1 MNLLKKK
8 SLWLG
13 ALLLLLLGGATVYV
27 IYKELNGQDI
37 LGTLQSANIGW
48 ILLAVCAMAL
58 YAVADGINISRC
70 LRLAGYKITFAQM
83 MKYSFAGFFFSSIT
97 PSSTGGQP
105 GQLYFMA
112 KDKLKVSHSAFTL
125 LCALLSFQCAAV
137 FLGVV
142 GVIFSHGDVFKLQ
155 GKFAYVFPIGFAL
168 NIAIIIGLFCVLFTR
183 RIAGFFAAMGLWAIK
198 IRGIKPGD
206 KFRFLRSFAAYRR
219 AAALLRM
226 NKTVFLKM
234 LLTSLVQLI
243 LFHSVTFF
251 CAHAIGCTDL
261 DWFTVL
267 RTQASLFISVSS
279 LPLPGAAGV
288 TEYGYALF
296 YSNLIPE
303 GLLGSVML
311 LSRFCAFVLPLVGS
325 GLGLV
330 LLSVKPKKNTA
341 AEERKKAA

>member
-1 MNLLKKK
+1 MELLKKK

-13 ALLLLLLGGATVYV
+13 ALLLLVLGGATVYV
-27 IYKELNGQDI
+27 IYKELEGQDI
-37 LGTLQSANIGW
+37 LGTLKNANIW
-48 ILLAVCAMAL
+48 WVLAAILAMAIYAVC
-58 YAVADGINISRC
+58 DGINISRC
-70 LRLAGYKITFAQM
+70 LKLAGYKISFAQM

-105 GQLYFMA
+105 GQLYYMA

-142 GVIFSHGDVFKLQ
+142 GVICSHGEVFKLQ
-155 GKFAYVFPIGFAL
+155 GRFAYVFPIGFAL
-168 NIAIIIGLFCVLFTR
+168 NLAIIAFLLCVLFTR
-183 RIAGFFAAMGLWAIK
+183 RLAGFFIGIGLWFIK
-198 IRGIKPGD
+198 LRGIKPGERF
-206 KFRFLRSFAAYRR
+206 KFLRSFASYRK
-219 AAALLRM
+219 ASALLKK
-226 NKTVFLKM
+226 NKSVFVKM
-234 LLTSLVQLI
+234 LITSLVQLM

-251 CAHAIGCTDL
+251 CAHAIGCSDL

-296 YSNLIPE
+296 YADLIPTA
-303 GLLGSVML
+303 LLGSVML
-311 LSRFCAFVLPLVGS
+311 LSRFCSFTLPLVWS
-325 GLGLV
+325 GLGLAG
-330 LLSVKPKKNTA
+330 LSIK
-341 AEERKKAA
+341 RKKK

>member
-1 MNLLKKK
+1 MIRDGSTFRMELLKKK

-13 ALLLLLLGGATVYV
+13 ALFLLILGGATVYV
-27 IYKELNGQDI
+27 IYKELEGQDI
-37 LGTLQSANIGW
+37 IGTLKNANIW
-48 ILLAVCAMAL
+48 WVLAAILAMAVYAVC
-58 YAVADGINISRC
+58 DGINISRC
-70 LRLAGYKITFAQM
+70 LKLDGYKISFAQM

-137 FLGVV
+137 FLGVI
-142 GVIFSHGDVFKLQ
+142 GVICSHGEVFKLQ
-155 GKFAYVFPIGFAL
+155 GRFAYVFPIGFAL
-168 NIAIIIGLFCVLFTR
+168 NLAIIAFLICVLFTR
-183 RIAGFFAAMGLWAIK
+183 RLAGFFIGIGLWFIK
-198 IRGIKPGD
+198 VRGIKPGERF
-206 KFRFLRSFAAYRR
+206 KFLRSFACYRK
-219 AAALLRM
+219 AAALLKK
-226 NKTVFLKM
+226 NKIVFVKM
-234 LLTSLVQLI
+234 LITSLIQII

-251 CAHAIGCTDL
+251 CAHAVGCTDL

-267 RTQASLFISVSS
+267 RTQSSLFISVSS

-296 YSNLIPE
+296 YSGLIPT
-303 GLLGSVML
+303 GLMGSVML
-311 LSRFCAFVLPLVGS
+311 LSRFCSFMLPLVGS

-330 LLSVKPKKNTA
+330 LLSIKPKK
-341 AEERKKAA
+341 KD

>member
-1 MNLLKKK
+1 MIRDGSTFRMELLKKK

-13 ALLLLLLGGATVYV
+13 ALFLLILGGATVYV
-27 IYKELNGQDI
+27 IYKELEGQDI
-37 LGTLQSANIGW
+37 IGTLKNANIW
-48 ILLAVCAMAL
+48 WVLAAILAMAVYAVC
-58 YAVADGINISRC
+58 DGINISRC
-70 LRLAGYKITFAQM
+70 LKLDGYKITFAQM

-137 FLGVV
+137 FLGVI
-142 GVIFSHGDVFKLQ
+142 GVICSHGEVFKLQ
-155 GKFAYVFPIGFAL
+155 GRFAYVFPIGFAL
-168 NIAIIIGLFCVLFTR
+168 NLAIIAFLICVLFTR
-183 RIAGFFAAMGLWAIK
+183 RLAGFFIGIGLWFIK
-198 IRGIKPGD
+198 VRGIKPGERF
-206 KFRFLRSFAAYRR
+206 KFLRSFACYRK
-219 AAALLRM
+219 AAALLKK
-226 NKTVFLKM
+226 NKIVFVKM
-234 LLTSLVQLI
+234 LITSLIQII

-251 CAHAIGCTDL
+251 CAHAVGCTDL

-267 RTQASLFISVSS
+267 RTQSSLFISVSS

-296 YSNLIPE
+296 YSGLIPM
-303 GLLGSVML
+303 GLMGSVML
-311 LSRFCAFVLPLVGS
+311 LSRFCSFMLPLVGS

-330 LLSVKPKKNTA
+330 LLSIKPKK
-341 AEERKKAA
+341 KV

>member
-1 MNLLKKK
+1 MELLKKK

-13 ALLLLLLGGATVYV
+13 ALLLLVLGGATVYV
-27 IYKELNGQDI
+27 IYKELEGQDI
-37 LGTLQSANIGW
+37 VGTLKNANIW
-48 ILLAVCAMAL
+48 WVLAAILAMAIYAVC
-58 YAVADGINISRC
+58 DGINISRC
-70 LRLAGYKITFAQM
+70 LKLAGYKISFAQM

-105 GQLYFMA
+105 GQLYYMA

-142 GVIFSHGDVFKLQ
+142 GVICSHGEVFKLQ
-155 GKFAYVFPIGFAL
+155 GRFAYVFPIGFAL
-168 NIAIIIGLFCVLFTR
+168 NLAIIAFLICVLFTR
-183 RIAGFFAAMGLWAIK
+183 RLAGFFIGIGLWFIK
-198 IRGIKPGD
+198 LRGIKPGERF
-206 KFRFLRSFAAYRR
+206 KFLRSFASYRK
-219 AAALLRM
+219 ASALLKK
-226 NKTVFLKM
+226 NKSVFVKM
-234 LLTSLVQLI
+234 LITSLVQLM

-251 CAHAIGCTDL
+251 CAHAIGCSNL

-296 YSNLIPE
+296 YADLIPTA
-303 GLLGSVML
+303 LLGSVML
-311 LSRFCAFVLPLVGS
+311 LSRFCSFTLPLVWS
-325 GLGLV
+325 GLGLAG
-330 LLSVKPKKNTA
+330 LSIK
-341 AEERKKAA
+341 RKKK

>member
-1 MNLLKKK
+1 MELLKKK

-13 ALLLLLLGGATVYV
+13 ALLLLVLGGATVYV
-27 IYKELNGQDI
+27 IYKELEGQDI
-37 LGTLQSANIGW
+37 LGTLKNANIW
-48 ILLAVCAMAL
+48 WVLAAILAMAIYAVC
-58 YAVADGINISRC
+58 DGINISRC
-70 LRLAGYKITFAQM
+70 LKLAGYKISFAQM

-105 GQLYFMA
+105 GQLYYMA

-142 GVIFSHGDVFKLQ
+142 GVICSHGEVFKLQ
-155 GKFAYVFPIGFAL
+155 GRFAYVFPIGFAL
-168 NIAIIIGLFCVLFTR
+168 NLAIIAFLIRVLFTR
-183 RIAGFFAAMGLWAIK
+183 RLAGFFIGIGLWFIK
-198 IRGIKPGD
+198 LRGIKPGERF
-206 KFRFLRSFAAYRR
+206 KFLRSFASYRK
-219 AAALLRM
+219 ASALLKK
-226 NKTVFLKM
+226 NKSVFVKM
-234 LLTSLVQLI
+234 LITSLVQLM

-251 CAHAIGCTDL
+251 CAHAIGCSDL

-296 YSNLIPE
+296 YADLIPTA
-303 GLLGSVML
+303 LLGSVML
-311 LSRFCAFVLPLVGS
+311 LSRFCSFTLPLVWS
-325 GLGLV
+325 GLGLAG
-330 LLSVKPKKNTA
+330 LSIK
-341 AEERKKAA
+341 RKKK

>member
-1 MNLLKKK
+1 MELLKKK

-13 ALLLLLLGGATVYV
+13 ALLLLVLGGATVYV
-27 IYKELNGQDI
+27 IYKELEGQDI
-37 LGTLQSANIGW
+37 VGTLKNANIW
-48 ILLAVCAMAL
+48 WVLAAILAMAIYAVC
-58 YAVADGINISRC
+58 DGINISRC
-70 LRLAGYKITFAQM
+70 LKLAGYKISFAQM

-105 GQLYFMA
+105 GQLYYMA

-142 GVIFSHGDVFKLQ
+142 GVICSHGEVFKLQ
-155 GKFAYVFPIGFAL
+155 GRFAYVFPIGFAL
-168 NIAIIIGLFCVLFTR
+168 NLAIIAFLICVLFTR
-183 RIAGFFAAMGLWAIK
+183 RLAGFFIGIGLWFIK
-198 IRGIKPGD
+198 LRGIKPGERF
-206 KFRFLRSFAAYRR
+206 KFLRSFASYRK
-219 AAALLRM
+219 ASALLKK
-226 NKTVFLKM
+226 NKSVFVKM
-234 LLTSLVQLI
+234 LITSLVQLI

-251 CAHAIGCTDL
+251 CAHAIGCSNL

-296 YSNLIPE
+296 YADLIPTA
-303 GLLGSVML
+303 LLGSVML
-311 LSRFCAFVLPLVGS
+311 LSRFCSFTLPLVWS
-325 GLGLV
+325 GLGLAG
-330 LLSVKPKKNTA
+330 LSIN
-341 AEERKKAA
+341 RKKK

>member
-1 MNLLKKK
+1 MELLKKK

-13 ALLLLLLGGATVYV
+13 ALLLLVLGGATVYV
-27 IYKELNGQDI
+27 IYKELEGQDI
-37 LGTLQSANIGW
+37 LGTLKNANIW
-48 ILLAVCAMAL
+48 WVLAAILAMAIYAVC
-58 YAVADGINISRC
+58 DGINISRC
-70 LRLAGYKITFAQM
+70 LKLAGYKISFAQM

-105 GQLYFMA
+105 GQLYYMA

-142 GVIFSHGDVFKLQ
+142 GVICSHGEVFKLQ
-155 GKFAYVFPIGFAL
+155 GRFAYVFPIGFAL
-168 NIAIIIGLFCVLFTR
+168 NLAIIAFLICVLFTR
-183 RIAGFFAAMGLWAIK
+183 RLAGFFIGIGLWFIK
-198 IRGIKPGD
+198 LRGIKPGERF
-206 KFRFLRSFAAYRR
+206 KFLRSFASYRK
-219 AAALLRM
+219 ASALLKK
-226 NKTVFLKM
+226 NKSVFVKM
-234 LLTSLVQLI
+234 LITSLVQLM

-251 CAHAIGCTDL
+251 CAHAIGCSDL

-296 YSNLIPE
+296 YADLIPTA
-303 GLLGSVML
+303 LLGSVML
-311 LSRFCAFVLPLVGS
+311 LSRFCSFTLPLVWS
-325 GLGLV
+325 GLGLAG
-330 LLSVKPKKNTA
+330 LSIK
-341 AEERKKAA
+341 RKKK

>member
-1 MNLLKKK
+1 MIRDGSTFRMELLKKK

-13 ALLLLLLGGATVYV
+13 ALLLLVLGGATVYV
-27 IYKELNGQDI
+27 IYKELEGQDI
-37 LGTLQSANIGW
+37 VGTLKNANIW
-48 ILLAVCAMAL
+48 WVLAAILAMAIYAVC
-58 YAVADGINISRC
+58 DGINISRC
-70 LRLAGYKITFAQM
+70 LKLAGYKISFAQM

-105 GQLYFMA
+105 GQLYYMA

-142 GVIFSHGDVFKLQ
+142 GVICSHGEVFKLQ
-155 GKFAYVFPIGFAL
+155 GRFAYVFPIGFAL
-168 NIAIIIGLFCVLFTR
+168 NLAIIAFLICVLFTR
-183 RIAGFFAAMGLWAIK
+183 RLAGFFIGIGLWFIK
-198 IRGIKPGD
+198 LRGIKPGERF
-206 KFRFLRSFAAYRR
+206 KFLRSFASYRK
-219 AAALLRM
+219 ASALLKK
-226 NKTVFLKM
+226 NKSVFVKM
-234 LLTSLVQLI
+234 LITSLVQLI

-251 CAHAIGCTDL
+251 CAHAIGCSDL

-296 YSNLIPE
+296 YADLIPTA
-303 GLLGSVML
+303 LLGSVML
-311 LSRFCAFVLPLVGS
+311 LSRFCSFTLPLVWS
-325 GLGLV
+325 GLGLAG
-330 LLSVKPKKNTA
+330 LSIN
-341 AEERKKAA
+341 RKKK

>member
-1 MNLLKKK
+1 MELLKKK

-13 ALLLLLLGGATVYV
+13 ALLLLVLGGATVYV
-27 IYKELNGQDI
+27 IYKELEGQDI
-37 LGTLQSANIGW
+37 LGTLKNANIW
-48 ILLAVCAMAL
+48 WVLAAILAMAIYAVC
-58 YAVADGINISRC
+58 DGINISRC
-70 LRLAGYKITFAQM
+70 LKLAGYKISFAQM

-105 GQLYFMA
+105 GQLYYMA

-142 GVIFSHGDVFKLQ
+142 GVICSHGEVFKLQ
-155 GKFAYVFPIGFAL
+155 GRFAYVFPIGFAL
-168 NIAIIIGLFCVLFTR
+168 NLAIIAFLICVLFTR
-183 RIAGFFAAMGLWAIK
+183 RLAGFFIGIGLWFIK
-198 IRGIKPGD
+198 LRGIKPGERF
-206 KFRFLRSFAAYRR
+206 KFLRSFASYRK
-219 AAALLRM
+219 ASALLKK
-226 NKTVFLKM
+226 NKSVFVKM
-234 LLTSLVQLI
+234 LITSLIQLM

-251 CAHAIGCTDL
+251 CAHAIGCSDL

-296 YSNLIPE
+296 YADLIPTA
-303 GLLGSVML
+303 LLGSVML
-311 LSRFCAFVLPLVGS
+311 LSRFCSFTLPLVWS
-325 GLGLV
+325 GLGLAG
-330 LLSVKPKKNTA
+330 LSIK
-341 AEERKKAA
+341 RKKK

>member
-1 MNLLKKK
+1 MIRDGSTFRMELLKKK

-13 ALLLLLLGGATVYV
+13 ALLLLILGGATVYV
-27 IYKELNGQDI
+27 IYKELEGQDI
-37 LGTLQSANIGW
+37 LGTLKNANIW
-48 ILLAVCAMAL
+48 WVLAAVLAMAIYAVC
-58 YAVADGINISRC
+58 DGINISRC
-70 LRLAGYKITFAQM
+70 LKLAGYKISFAQM

-105 GQLYFMA
+105 GQLYYMA

-142 GVIFSHGDVFKLQ
+142 GVICSHGEVFKLQ
-155 GKFAYVFPIGFAL
+155 GRFAYVFPIGFAL
-168 NIAIIIGLFCVLFTR
+168 NLAIIAFLICVLFTR
-183 RIAGFFAAMGLWAIK
+183 RLAGFFIGIGLWFIK
-198 IRGIKPGD
+198 LRGIKPGERF
-206 KFRFLRSFAAYRR
+206 KFLRSFASYRK
-219 AAALLRM
+219 ASALLKK
-226 NKTVFLKM
+226 NKSVFVKM
-234 LLTSLVQLI
+234 LITSLIQLM

-251 CAHAIGCTDL
+251 CAHAIGCSDL

-296 YSNLIPE
+296 YADLIPTA
-303 GLLGSVML
+303 LLGSVML
-311 LSRFCAFVLPLVGS
+311 LSRFCSFTLPLVWS
-325 GLGLV
+325 GLGLAG
-330 LLSVKPKKNTA
+330 LSIK
-341 AEERKKAA
+341 RKKK

>member
-1 MNLLKKK
+1 MELLKKK

-13 ALLLLLLGGATVYV
+13 ALLLLVLGGATVYV
-27 IYKELNGQDI
+27 IYKELEGQDI
-37 LGTLQSANIGW
+37 VGTLKNANIW
-48 ILLAVCAMAL
+48 WVLAAILAMAIYAVC
-58 YAVADGINISRC
+58 DGINISRC
-70 LRLAGYKITFAQM
+70 LKLAGYKITFAQM

-105 GQLYFMA
+105 GQLYYMA

-142 GVIFSHGDVFKLQ
+142 GVICSHGEVFKLQ
-155 GKFAYVFPIGFAL
+155 GRFAYVFPIGFAL
-168 NIAIIIGLFCVLFTR
+168 NLAIIAFLICVLFTR
-183 RIAGFFAAMGLWAIK
+183 RLAGFFIGIGLWFIK
-198 IRGIKPGD
+198 LRGIKPGERF
-206 KFRFLRSFAAYRR
+206 KFLRSFASYRK
-219 AAALLRM
+219 ASALLKK
-226 NKTVFLKM
+226 NKSVFVKM
-234 LLTSLVQLI
+234 LITSLIQLM

-251 CAHAIGCTDL
+251 CAHAIGCSDL

-296 YSNLIPE
+296 YADLIPTA
-303 GLLGSVML
+303 LLGSVML
-311 LSRFCAFVLPLVGS
+311 LSRFCSFTLPLVWS
-325 GLGLV
+325 GLGLAG
-330 LLSVKPKKNTA
+330 LSIK
-341 AEERKKAA
+341 RKKK

>member
-1 MNLLKKK
+1 MIRDGSTFRMELLKKK

-13 ALLLLLLGGATVYV
+13 ALFLLILGGATVYV
-27 IYKELNGQDI
+27 IYKELEGQDI
-37 LGTLQSANIGW
+37 IGTLINANIW
-48 ILLAVCAMAL
+48 WVLAAILAMAVYAVC
-58 YAVADGINISRC
+58 DGINISRC
-70 LRLAGYKITFAQM
+70 LKLDGYKISFAQM

-137 FLGVV
+137 FLGVI
-142 GVIFSHGDVFKLQ
+142 GVICSHGEVFKLQ
-155 GKFAYVFPIGFAL
+155 GRFAYVFPIGFAL
-168 NIAIIIGLFCVLFTR
+168 NLAIIAFLICVLFTR
-183 RIAGFFAAMGLWAIK
+183 RLAGFFIGIGLWFIK
-198 IRGIKPGD
+198 LRGIKPGERF
-206 KFRFLRSFAAYRR
+206 KFLRSFASYRK
-219 AAALLRM
+219 ASALLKK
-226 NKTVFLKM
+226 NKSVFVKM
-234 LLTSLVQLI
+234 LITSLVQLI

-251 CAHAIGCTDL
+251 CAHAIGCSDL

-296 YSNLIPE
+296 YSGLIRT
-303 GLLGSVML
+303 GLMGSVML
-311 LSRFCAFVLPLVGS
+311 LSRFCSFTLPLVWS
-325 GLGLV
+325 GLGLAG
-330 LLSVKPKKNTA
+330 LSIKHKN
-341 AEERKKAA
+341 K

>member
-1 MNLLKKK
+1 MTFLKKK

-37 LGTLQSANIGW
+37 LSILKSANIGW

-58 YAVADGINISRC
+58 YAIADGINISRC
-70 LRLAGYKITFAQM
+70 LKLAGYKISFAQM

-137 FLGVV
+137 FLGIV
-142 GVIFSHGDVFKLQ
+142 GVIFSHGDIFKLQ
-155 GKFAYVFPIGFAL
+155 GRFAYVFPIGFAL
-168 NIAIIIGLFCVLFTR
+168 NLAIIVGLFCVLFTR
-183 RIAGFFAAMGLWAIK
+183 RIAGFFAEIGLKLMK

-206 KFRFLRSFAAYRR
+206 KFRFLRSFASYRR
-219 AAALLRM
+219 AATLLKL

-234 LLTSLVQLI
+234 FLTSFVQLI

-251 CAHAIGCTDL
+251 CAHAIGCSGL

-296 YSNLIPE
+296 YSGLIPTE
-303 GLLGSVML
+303 LLGSVML
-311 LSRFCAFVLPLVGS
+311 LSRFCAFVLPLAAS

-330 LLSVKPKKNTA
+330 LLSVRPKKNIA
-341 AEERKKAA
+341 AEEERKAA

>member
-1 MNLLKKK
+1 MELLKKK

-13 ALLLLLLGGATVYV
+13 ALLLLVLGGATVYV
-27 IYKELNGQDI
+27 IYKELEGQDI
-37 LGTLQSANIGW
+37 VGTLKNANIW
-48 ILLAVCAMAL
+48 WVLAAILAMAIYAVC
-58 YAVADGINISRC
+58 DGINISRC
-70 LRLAGYKITFAQM
+70 LKLAGYKISFAQM

-105 GQLYFMA
+105 GQLYYMA

-142 GVIFSHGDVFKLQ
+142 GVICSHGEVFKLQ
-155 GKFAYVFPIGFAL
+155 GRFAYVFPIGFAL
-168 NIAIIIGLFCVLFTR
+168 NLAIIAFLICVLFTR
-183 RIAGFFAAMGLWAIK
+183 RLAGFFIGIGLWFIK
-198 IRGIKPGD
+198 LRGIKPGERF
-206 KFRFLRSFAAYRR
+206 KFLRSFASYRK
-219 AAALLRM
+219 ASALLKK
-226 NKTVFLKM
+226 NKSVFVKM
-234 LLTSLVQLI
+234 LITSLVQLM

-251 CAHAIGCTDL
+251 CAHAIGCSDL

-296 YSNLIPE
+296 YADLIPTA
-303 GLLGSVML
+303 LLGSVML
-311 LSRFCAFVLPLVGS
+311 LSRFCSFTLPLVWS
-325 GLGLV
+325 GLGLAG
-330 LLSVKPKKNTA
+330 LSIK
-341 AEERKKAA
+341 RKKK

>member
-1 MNLLKKK
+1 MELLKKK

-13 ALLLLLLGGATVYV
+13 ALLLLVLGGATVYV
-27 IYKELNGQDI
+27 IYKELEGQDI
-37 LGTLQSANIGW
+37 VGTLKNANIW
-48 ILLAVCAMAL
+48 WVLAAILAMAIYAVC
-58 YAVADGINISRC
+58 DGINISRC
-70 LRLAGYKITFAQM
+70 LKLAGYKISFAQM

-105 GQLYFMA
+105 GQLYYMA

-142 GVIFSHGDVFKLQ
+142 GVICSHGEVFKLQ
-155 GKFAYVFPIGFAL
+155 GRFAYVFPIGFAL
-168 NIAIIIGLFCVLFTR
+168 NLAIIAFLICVLFTR
-183 RIAGFFAAMGLWAIK
+183 RLAGFFIGIGLWFIK
-198 IRGIKPGD
+198 LRGIKPGERF
-206 KFRFLRSFAAYRR
+206 KFLRSFASYRK
-219 AAALLRM
+219 ASALLKK
-226 NKTVFLKM
+226 NKSVFVKM
-234 LLTSLVQLI
+234 LITSLVQLI

-251 CAHAIGCTDL
+251 CAHAIGCSDL

-296 YSNLIPE
+296 YADLIPTA
-303 GLLGSVML
+303 LLGSVML
-311 LSRFCAFVLPLVGS
+311 LSRFCSFTLPLVWS
-325 GLGLV
+325 GLGLAG
-330 LLSVKPKKNTA
+330 LSIK
-341 AEERKKAA
+341 RKKK

>member
-1 MNLLKKK
+1 MELLKKK

-13 ALLLLLLGGATVYV
+13 ALLLLVLGGATVYV
-27 IYKELNGQDI
+27 IYKELEGQDI
-37 LGTLQSANIGW
+37 VGTLKNANIW
-48 ILLAVCAMAL
+48 WVLAAILAMAIYAVC
-58 YAVADGINISRC
+58 DGINISRC
-70 LRLAGYKITFAQM
+70 LKLAGYKISFAQM

-105 GQLYFMA
+105 GQLYYMA

-142 GVIFSHGDVFKLQ
+142 GVICSHGEVFKLQ
-155 GKFAYVFPIGFAL
+155 GRFAYVFPIGFAL
-168 NIAIIIGLFCVLFTR
+168 NLAIIAFLICVLFTR
-183 RIAGFFAAMGLWAIK
+183 RLAGFFIGIGLWFIK
-198 IRGIKPGD
+198 LRGIKPGERF
-206 KFRFLRSFAAYRR
+206 KFLRSFASYRK
-219 AAALLRM
+219 ASALLKK
-226 NKTVFLKM
+226 NKSVFVKM
-234 LLTSLVQLI
+234 LITSLVQLI

-251 CAHAIGCTDL
+251 CAHAIGCSDL

-296 YSNLIPE
+296 YADLIPTA
-303 GLLGSVML
+303 LLGSVML
-311 LSRFCAFVLPLVGS
+311 LSRFCSFTLPLVWS
-325 GLGLV
+325 GLGLAG
-330 LLSVKPKKNTA
+330 LSIN
-341 AEERKKAA
+341 RKKK